1 MGRLC
6 LRTSAGA
13 VGSRLVSDTTSP
25 LAKRLDDDDDEFW
38 PAERG
43 GPSRRTVLVG
53 AVAAL
58 VVVLAAVVFFVLR
71 AGGDDTEGAP
81 AGDHP
86 VPTTYVPTNADP
98 GTNKLNLRSADQR
111 PLTEGEVFGDVK
123 TVSYRTFT
131 FSLAGSA
138 VSSDCRT
145 GSWGPRLQAD
155 LQRYGCTQLA
165 RGAYLSS
172 DKQYVGQFFA
182 LNLDR
187 AEGAQQI
194 VRDLEAQTGAGFL
207 NPLPA
212 PGVQNFG
219 GGFSAAYAEPMGHYV
234 VMSWV
239 QRRGG
244 GRPAS
249 LNQMIDASLAIGK
262 AGNFTWQ
269 RLVLVG
275 G

>member
-1 MGRLC
+1 M
-6 LRTSAGA
+6 
-13 VGSRLVSDTTSP
+13 SDTTSP
-25 LAKRLDDDDDEFW
+25 LAKRLDDDDEFW

-43 GPSRRTVLVG
+43 GPSRRTVLIGV
-53 AVAAL
+53 AVALAVVIA
-58 VVVLAAVVFFVLR
+58 VVVFVVLR
-71 AGGDDTEGAP
+71 SGGGKTEGAP
-81 AGDHP
+81 AGEHP
-86 VPTTYVPTNADP
+86 VPTTYVPSNADP

-123 TVSYRTFT
+123 TVGYRTYT
-131 FSLAGSA
+131 FNLAGSA
-138 VSSDCRT
+138 VSGDCRA

-155 LQRYGCTQLA
+155 LQRYGCTQLV
-165 RGAYLSS
+165 RGAYLSA
-172 DKQYVGQFFA
+172 DKRYVGQFFA

-194 VRDLEAQTGAGFL
+194 VRDLDRQTGAGFL

-212 PGVQNFG
+212 PGVQGFG

-239 QRRGG
+239 QRKGG
-244 GRPAS
+244 GRPDS

-262 AGNFTWQ
+262 AGNFAWG

>member
-1 MGRLC
+1 
-6 LRTSAGA
+6 
-13 VGSRLVSDTTSP
+13 
-25 LAKRLDDDDDEFW
+25 LDDEDDEFW
-38 PAERG
+38 PADRG
-43 GPSRRTVLVG
+43 GPSRRTILIG
-53 AVAAL
+53 AAATL
-58 VVVLAAVVFFVLR
+58 VVVIAVIVAVVLR
-71 AGGDDTEGAP
+71 SGGGDHEVAS

-86 VPTTYVPTNADP
+86 MPTTYVPTNADP
-98 GTNKLNLRSADQR
+98 GTAKLDLRAADQR

-123 TVSYRTFT
+123 TVSYRAFT
-131 FSLAGSA
+131 FNLAAAA
-138 VSSDCRT
+138 VSSDCRAGT
-145 GSWGPRLQAD
+145 WGQRLQTD

-165 RGAYLSS
+165 RGAYLST

-194 VRDLEAQTGAGFL
+194 IRDLDRETGAGFL
-207 NPLPA
+207 SPLPA
-212 PGVQNFG
+212 PGVENFG

-239 QRRGG
+239 QRKGG
-244 GRPAS
+244 VRPAS
-249 LNQMIDASLAIGK
+249 LNQMIDASLAVGK
-262 AGNFTWQ
+262 AADFAWE

>member
-6 LRTSAGA
+6 LRARPRTI
-13 VGSRLVSDTTSP
+13 GSRLVSDTTSP
-25 LAKRLDDDDDEFW
+25 LAKRLDDDEEFW

-43 GPSRRTVLVG
+43 GPSRRTVLIG
-53 AVAAL
+53 AAVALAVAIAVVI
-58 VVVLAAVVFFVLR
+58 VVVLQSGS
-71 AGGDDTEGAP
+71 GGDSAGAP
-81 AGDHP
+81 VGDHP
-86 VPTTYVPTNADP
+86 LPTTYVPTNADP

-131 FSLAGSA
+131 FSLAGA
-138 VSSDCRT
+138 GVSSDCRAGT
-145 GSWGPRLQAD
+145 WGQRLQAD

-172 DKQYVGQFFA
+172 DRQYVGQFFA

-194 VRDLEAQTGAGFL
+194 VRDLDRQTGAGFL
-207 NPLPA
+207 TPLPA

-219 GGFSAAYAEPMGHYV
+219 GGFSAAYAEPLGHYV

-239 QRRGG
+239 QRKGG
-244 GRPAS
+244 VRPAS
-249 LNQMIDASLAIGK
+249 LNQMIDASLAIGR
-262 AGNFTWQ
+262 AGNFTWE

>member
-1 MGRLC
+1 
-6 LRTSAGA
+6 
-13 VGSRLVSDTTSP
+13 VSDTTSP
-25 LAKRLDDDDDEFW
+25 LAKRLDDEDDEFW

-43 GPSRRTVLVG
+43 GPSRRTVLIG
-53 AVAAL
+53 AALAL
-58 VVVLAAVVFFVLR
+58 VVVIAVVVFVVLR
-71 AGGDDTEGAP
+71 SGGDDPEGAP
-81 AGDHP
+81 AGDQP

-98 GTNKLNLRSADQR
+98 GTSKLNLRSTDQR

-123 TVSYRTFT
+123 KVSYRTFA
-131 FSLAGSA
+131 FNLAASA
-138 VSSDCRT
+138 ISSDCHA

-155 LQRYGCTQLA
+155 LRRYGCTQLA
-165 RGAYLSS
+165 RGAYVSS
-172 DKQYVGQFFA
+172 DNQYVGQFFA

-194 VRDLEAQTGAGFL
+194 VRDLDAQTAAGFL
-207 NPLPA
+207 KPLPA

-219 GGFSAAYAEPMGHYV
+219 GGFSAAYAEPIGHYV
-234 VMSWV
+234 VMTWV
-239 QRRGG
+239 QRKGG
-244 GRPAS
+244 QRPAS
-249 LNQMIDASLAIGK
+249 LNQMIDASLAVGK

>member
-1 MGRLC
+1 
-6 LRTSAGA
+6 
-13 VGSRLVSDTTSP
+13 VSDTTSP
-25 LAKRLDDDDDEFW
+25 LAKRLDDEDDEFW

-43 GPSRRTVLVG
+43 GPSRRTVLIG
-53 AVAAL
+53 AAVAL
-58 VVVLAAVVFFVLR
+58 VVAIAVVGFVVLR
-71 AGGDDTEGAP
+71 SGGDDPEGAP
-81 AGDHP
+81 AGDRP

-98 GTNKLNLRSADQR
+98 GTSKLNLRSADQR

-123 TVSYRTFT
+123 QVSYRTFT
-131 FSLAGSA
+131 FNLAASA
-138 VSSDCRT
+138 ISSDCRA

-165 RGAYLSS
+165 RGAYLSA

-194 VRDLEAQTGAGFL
+194 VRDLDTQTAAGFL
-207 NPLPA
+207 TPMPA

-219 GGFSAAYAEPMGHYV
+219 GGFSAAYAEPIGHYV
-234 VMSWV
+234 VMTWV

-244 GRPAS
+244 QRPAS
-249 LNQMIDASLAIGK
+249 LNQMIDASLAVGK

>member
-1 MGRLC
+1 
-6 LRTSAGA
+6 
-13 VGSRLVSDTTSP
+13 VSDTTSP
-25 LAKRLDDDDDEFW
+25 LAKRLEDEDDDFW
-38 PAERG
+38 PDERG
-43 GPSRRTVLVG
+43 GPRRRTMLIGATVALLI
-53 AVAAL
+53 AVAVVA
-58 VVVLAAVVFFVLR
+58 VVVLR
-71 AGGDDTEGAP
+71 SGGGGDEGAP
-81 AGDHP
+81 AGDRP

-111 PLTEGEVFGDVK
+111 ALTEGEVFGDVK

-131 FSLAGSA
+131 FNLAGAA
-138 VSSDCRT
+138 VSSDCRAGT
-145 GSWGPRLQAD
+145 WGQRLQAD
-155 LQRYGCTQLA
+155 LRRYGCTQLA

-182 LNLDR
+182 LNLVS

-194 VRDLEAQTGAGFL
+194 VRDLDKTTGAGFL
-207 NPLPA
+207 SPLPA
-212 PGVQNFG
+212 SGVENFG

-239 QRRGG
+239 QRKGG

-262 AGNFTWQ
+262 AGNFTWA
-269 RLVLVG
+269 RLVLVDG
-275 G
+275 